1 MPRLLPE
8 SLDRVRQN
16 IQDSAL
22 GLFVT
27 QGYAATTTRQIAAA
41 TGLTVGALYKHY
53 ASKETLFAAVAQA
66 YQKRLGQDEQGN
78 PLLTVIRNT
87 RFPDDLPELAQAIK
101 QVIADNR
108 SYWLLWYI
116 DVLEFGSKH
125 FQQRL
130 APEALVGSPALER
143 RFAALREAG
152 TFRVDPKLAFVMIY
166 MHLFN
171 YFLVESVFS
180 ANQHY
185 GVSEEEALDAI
196 VEVFLHGML
205 NGSGHRA

>member
-8 SLDRVRQN
+8 SLERVRRG
-16 IQDSAL
+16 IQDAAL

-27 QGYAATTTRQIAAA
+27 QGYTATTTRQIAAA

-53 ASKETLFAAVAQA
+53 PNKEALFAAVATG
-66 YQKRLGQDEQGN
+66 YQKRLARDEENN
-78 PLLTVIRNT
+78 PLLAVIQKT
-87 RFPDDLPELAQAIK
+87 RFPDDLRELAFAIRELISNNK
-101 QVIADNR
+101 

-130 APEALVGSPALER
+130 APESLVGSPALDR
-143 RFAALREAG
+143 RFEELRKEG
-152 TFRVDPKLAFVMIY
+152 RFRVDPKLAFVMVY

-180 ANQHY
+180 AKQHY
-185 GVSEEEALDAI
+185 GVSEEEAVDAI
-196 VEVFLHGML
+196 IDVFLRNIL
-205 NGSGHRA
+205 NE